1 MADDLFDAVY
11 GCLVGGA
18 IGDAL
23 GAPVENW
30 HYRDVRRAHGT
41 VSEFL
46 PQPARAREGEP
57 GQITDD
63 TTLRH
68 YLCLAIVELG
78 GRVTPDDYARIWLE
92 RLNPDRLF
100 MTERIV
106 LEKLRLG
113 MNPWDT
119 GRGQPPA
126 DAATMSIAPI
136 GIVNLGDPRQA
147 YGDAFAIAGIH
158 QDGFERDAAATMAAA
173 QAVAVVPGSQAHDV
187 VAAMLAHSTFDV
199 RRLVERGSALAEK
212 CTTVDAIAERFYAT
226 MLDPRFPTPPGER
239 YDPERSV
246 APTSREV
253 LPIVTALLLHCEGDA
268 ERCLV
273 EGASFGR
280 DADTIATV
288 LGCLAGALSGASAIR
303 PDWLEASQ
311 RANRDFFT
319 ELEGDPDANFRSMA
333 ERLVAVLDSE
343 RTRARR
349 RAEALDAL
357 LSTPAAAD

>member
-113 MNPWDT
+113 MSPWDS
-119 GRGQPPA
+119 GRGQLPA
-126 DAATMSIAPI
+126 DAAVMSIAPI
-136 GIVNLGDPRQA
+136 GIVNVGDPRQA
-147 YGDAFAIAGIH
+147 YGDAYAVAGIH
-158 QDGFERDAAATMAAA
+158 QDGLERDAAATMAAG
-173 QAVAVVPGSQAHDV
+173 QAVAVVPGTSEEDV
-187 VAAMLAHSTFDV
+187 VAAMLEHSTYAV
-199 RRLVERGSALAEK
+199 RRLVERGASLAAGCASADEI
-212 CTTVDAIAERFYAT
+212 VERFYAT
-226 MLDPRFPTPPGER
+226 MLDRSFPTPPGVTW
-239 YDPERSV
+239 DVQRSV
-246 APTSREV
+246 APTSHEV
-253 LPIVTALLLHCEGDA
+253 VPVVTALLLHCEGVAD
-268 ERCLV
+268 RCLV

-280 DADTIATV
+280 DADTIASV
-288 LGCLAGALSGASAIR
+288 LGCLSGALTGAHGIR
-303 PDWLEASQ
+303 PDWVAASE
-311 RANRDFFT
+311 RANREFFE
-319 ELEGDPDANFRSMA
+319 ELEGDPDANFRTMA
-333 ERLVAVLDSE
+333 ERLIATLAAE
-343 RTRARR
+343 RSRIRQRAQ
-349 RAEALDAL
+349 ALDGL
-357 LSTPAAAD
+357 LAD